1 MRWQQARAA
10 ALVAAFCWG
19 AAGTQAAAA
28 KSIKDLSREAEFVFR
43 GTIVKPGAANL
54 SIVEPDAKTAVVRV
68 DEVLKAADTLDDF
81 TGREVTVFLRGRA
94 MKAGEQQVFFTKVGL
109 IGESLGVQEVGRR
122 LGRATDT
129 KARLAAVERQI
140 VAENLATRLKAADLA
155 ISGRVL
161 SVRATYSG
169 PESGVMAEHDPQW
182 WEAVFEIKAVLQG
195 QVLEATLPVWFP
207 SSRDVMWAAVPKPFQ
222 GHEGTWLLH
231 RHQTETGRSIYAILD
246 AQDLL
251 SAGEVKILEKMV
263 KP

>member
-1 MRWQQARAA
+1 MRWKQARAI
-10 ALVAAFCWG
+10 ALVAALCWG
-19 AAGTQAAAA
+19 AAGAQAAAA
-28 KSIKDLSREAEFVFR
+28 KSLKELSREAEFVFR
-43 GTIVKPGAANL
+43 GTILKPGAANL
-54 SIVEPDAKTAVVRV
+54 SIVEPNEKTAVVRV

-94 MKAGEQQVFFTKVGL
+94 MKASDQQVFFTKVGL
-109 IGESLGVQEVGRR
+109 IGESLGVQEIGRR

-140 VAENLATRLKAADLA
+140 VEESLVKRLQAADLA
-155 ISGRVL
+155 IAGRVL

-169 PESGVMAEHDPQW
+169 EDSGVMAEHDPQW
-182 WEAVFEIKAVLQG
+182 WEAVFEIRAVLQG

-207 SSRDVMWAAVPKPFQ
+207 SSRDVMWATVPKPFV

-231 RHQTETGRSIYAILD
+231 RHQTESGRSIFAILD

-251 SAGEVKILEKMV
+251 TPGEAKILEKRV